1 MDYNCNYRYEEGV
14 DIHEFIGTREG
25 KRFNSTPIVPQ
36 YNPETDS
43 FQSETMKK
51 VTRSMSADSV
61 TMAVIADIADIS
73 MKSETNQLSFE
84 NISTNGESNKGT
96 VNEGSMHDEYY
107 TDIVTSEQRVEEEN
121 TETTNMP
128 ISDPVVKGDDQ
139 AFFTP
144 QSSIGDDLDFCTCEE
159 PQSKMKTEKHFYSH
173 TSQDIDNM

>member
-1 MDYNCNYRYEEGV
+1 MDYNCNHSYEEGV

-43 FQSETMKK
+43 FGSETMKK
-51 VTRSMSADSV
+51 VTRSMSVDSV
-61 TMAVIADIADIS
+61 TMAVIADIN
-73 MKSETNQLSFE
+73 MRSETNLE
-84 NISTNGESNKGT
+84 NNFTKSTNDEGT
-96 VNEGSMHDEYY
+96 VNDDTTGSMHDEYY
-107 TDIVTSEQRVEEEN
+107 TDIKHVTSEQRVEEEN

-159 PQSKMKTEKHFYSH
+159 PQSKMKTEKHFYNH
-173 TSQDIDNM
+173 TTQDIDNM